1 MMYPL
6 KIVSLLPML
15 FMLHFTFSKR
25 SEIISIGNQIINRLQ
40 EAVSPSLSHF
50 WSQKDW
56 KV

>member
-1 MMYPL
+1 MYPL

-25 SEIISIGNQIINRLQ
+25 SEIISIGNQVINRLQ